1 MSLTSVADR
10 PARRPVSAWLSGAG
24 LVAFLVILPFGGLA
38 FEAFKGSPSLW
49 SHLFSTILPVALADT
64 VILLAGVGL
73 LTAAIGTLTA
83 WLVTAYDFPGRR
95 ILEWA
100 LLLPL
105 AVPTY
110 IIAYAYL
117 DILHPIGSVQGAIRW
132 LLGYESP
139 RQFRLPDIRSMMGCI
154 LLLGMVLYPYVYIP
168 VRAMFLTQSANLIEA
183 GRMLAIS
190 KRGVFWHIALPL
202 ARPAVAVGVS
212 LALMETLNDVG
223 AAEFLGVRT
232 LTVSIYTTWITRTDL
247 PGASQ
252 IALALLFIV
261 VALIAIE
268 RWARRNQR
276 YATDSRRSRG
286 LQPQKVSPSKGLLL
300 SALGFLPVILGFA
313 APAVY
318 LASEAWKRFRFAGV
332 SANFLSEAGYTVL
345 FASVAT
351 AAVILLGLMLAYAAR
366 LRPGNGSSSMLRLA
380 ATGYAAPGTV
390 VAIGV
395 LIVLGGADRMIFHA
409 GTQWLGVATGLF
421 FMGSGA
427 ALVYALTV
435 RFLAISAGGIDAG
448 LARIPVTLDHASRT
462 LGQTPSGTFR
472 LVHLPLSK
480 TAVAAAALLV
490 FVDCVKELP
499 ATLLLRPL
507 NVETFAT
514 HLYGEAA
521 RGTYE
526 GPRSPLSQSSSSAS
540 CPSSCSRESAP
551 QGAERHPRGSRGC
564 FVLAFALEQRVGFL
578 PKGIG
583 DRQFRPVEILRD
595 TLRPAHAEN
604 GGRDLWI
611 AEGELDR
618 RRLQGDAVT
627 LADRL
632 DPLGTGNH
640 LFRRSA
646 VIEGRA

>member
-1 MSLTSVADR
+1 MSLTSTADR
-10 PARRPVSAWLSGAG
+10 PARRPVGAWLSGAG
-24 LVAFLVILPFGGLA
+24 LVAFLVMLPFGGLA
-38 FEAFKGSPSLW
+38 FEALKGSPSLW

-73 LTAAIGTLTA
+73 LSAAIGTLSA

-110 IIAYAYL
+110 IVAYAYL

-139 RQFRLPDIRSMMGCI
+139 RQFRLPDIRSMTGCI
-154 LLLGMVLYPYVYIP
+154 LLLGFVLYPYVYIP

-183 GRMLAIS
+183 GRMLGVS
-190 KRGVFWHIALPL
+190 RRGVFWSIALPL
-202 ARPAVAVGVS
+202 ARPAVAIGVS

-252 IALALLFIV
+252 IALSLLVIV
-261 VALIAIE
+261 VALIAAE

-286 LQPQKVSPSKGLLL
+286 LRPEKVPLGKGICLATLGLLPVL
-300 SALGFLPVILGFA
+300 LGFG
-313 APAVY
+313 APAIY
-318 LASEAWKRFRFAGV
+318 LASEAWKRFRFAGL
-332 SANFLSEAGYTVL
+332 SANFVSEAATTVI
-345 FASVAT
+345 FATSAT
-351 AAVILLGLMLAYAAR
+351 AAAILFGLLLAYAAR
-366 LRPGNGSSSMLRLA
+366 LRPGSGSGSMLRLA
-380 ATGYAAPGTV
+380 STGYAAPGTV

-395 LIVLGGADRMIFHA
+395 LIVLGGADRMIHYVGAHWFGA
-409 GTQWLGVATGLF
+409 ATGLF

-427 ALVYALTV
+427 ALVYALTI

-448 LARIPVTLDHASRT
+448 FARIPTSLDHASRT

-480 TAVAAAALLV
+480 AAIAAAALLV

-526 GPRSPLSQSSSSAS
+526 EASIAALAIVMISLLPVILLS
-540 CPSSCSRESAP
+540 RI
-551 QGAERHPRGSRGC
+551 GA
-564 FVLAFALEQRVGFL
+564 A
-578 PKGIG
+578 
-583 DRQFRPVEILRD
+583 RQ
-595 TLRPAHAEN
+595 
-604 GGRDLWI
+604 
-611 AEGELDR
+611 
-618 RRLQGDAVT
+618 
-627 LADRL
+627 
-632 DPLGTGNH
+632 
-640 LFRRSA
+640 
-646 VIEGRA
+646 